1 MRVITIVPIAK
12 IKVPKNLGMERR
24 VELDRLA
31 ESLKEVGQ
39 VEAIGCDINN
49 VVMNGV
55 RRVLAARIAGLTE
68 MRVYLTHPPYKGET
82 E

>member
-24 VELDRLA
+24 VELDKLV

-39 VEAIGCDINN
+39 IHPIGCDINN
-49 VVMNGV
+49 VVMDGM

-68 MRVYLTHPPYKGET
+68 MKVYLTHPPFVGET